1 MMIEKDKDLKYDD
14 SPCDVGE
21 TRTNS
26 SDVKP
31 TNLKEPF
38 MVNYVYGVHCGR
50 ENCYSC
56 GTQRYACSELNVID
70 NDVEIEAGTRGVTI
84 ETVLSERGVE

>member
-1 MMIEKDKDLKYDD
+1 MSNTEYI
-14 SPCDVGE
+14 
-21 TRTNS
+21 
-26 SDVKP
+26 
-31 TNLKEPF
+31 
-38 MVNYVYGVHCGR
+38 YGVHCGN

-70 NDVEIEAGTRGVTI
+70 VEVEIEAGTRGVTI

>member
-1 MMIEKDKDLKYDD
+1 MIEYDKDLKYDN

-26 SDVKP
+26 SDVKL

-38 MVNYVYGVHCGR
+38 MEYIYGVQCG
-50 ENCYSC
+50 NKDCYSC
-56 GTQRYACSELNVID
+56 GTQRYRCAWLEELD
-70 NDVEIEAGTRGVTI
+70 KLDAQKDADLEAQDYDTFGDKKI
-84 ETVLSERGVE
+84 